1 MNSLKTRLLAAV
13 GIVALLGGCG
23 HFFSWNVSGIPD
35 ALDKE
40 NPILT
45 AGAPFG
51 INLSLGGNKR
61 AWREGA
67 LETERRFHAS
77 LSSGTRGQ
85 LVAAYQA
92 EVKRMVE
99 SRGGTINGSGTSDT
113 AGELSNLSGFSYD
126 YDWRGNT
133 GIVRVYS
140 FDGTDGAVELISLC
154 YEHRK

>member
-1 MNSLKTRLLAAV
+1 MTKLLATV

-23 HFFSWNVSGIPD
+23 QLFSWNASGIPD

-45 AGAPFG
+45 AGTRLG
-51 INLSLGGNKR
+51 IKLSLGGNGR
-61 AWREGA
+61 SWHEGA
-67 LETERRFHAS
+67 LETERHFHAT

-92 EVKRMVE
+92 EVKRTIE
-99 SRGGTINGSGTSDT
+99 RQGGTINGSSTSDT
-113 AGELSNLSGFSYD
+113 AGESSNLSGFSYD
-126 YDWRGNT
+126 YAWRRNM

-140 FDGTDGAVELISLC
+140 FDGSDGAVEVISLC